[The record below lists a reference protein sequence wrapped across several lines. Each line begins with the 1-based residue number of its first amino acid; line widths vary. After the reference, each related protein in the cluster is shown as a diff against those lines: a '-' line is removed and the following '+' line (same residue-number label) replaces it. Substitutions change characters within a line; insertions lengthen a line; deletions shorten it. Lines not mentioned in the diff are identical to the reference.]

1 MSLCFECERRD
12 CVCSQPTDESLSIT
26 SEDDLPQGGVFKT
39 QERDLSFI
47 SGDESE
53 AENDLGSSGL
63 LPPPAKDQ
71 SSHPPT
77 SQRELLFPPPPSH
90 QDTRSADCSDPLEK
104 EVKVSDFR
112 PEGAESSYADLS
124 VFSVYS
130 AQDESI
136 APQEVRSVCTN
147 ILLSPELNALEQHPA
162 IFNFCPMG
170 LDAKNTSLAVKA
182 CQIMGGAIYIGHQ
195 TTKRLKV
202 HVLNPGSFAP
212 LAFPK
217 DTLLGV
223 LEVYF
228 ARY

>member
-1 MSLCFECERRD
+1 MVKSARVISPPPPTSLSSRRFSPPPYPLPSKGRKMSLCFECERRD

-112 PEGAESSYADLS
+112 PQGAQSSYADLS
-124 VFSVYS
+124 VWV
-130 AQDESI
+130 
-136 APQEVRSVCTN
+136 PPRS
-147 ILLSPELNALEQHPA
+147 
-162 IFNFCPMG
+162 
-170 LDAKNTSLAVKA
+170 
-182 CQIMGGAIYIGHQ
+182 
-195 TTKRLKV
+195 RL
-202 HVLNPGSFAP
+202 P
-212 LAFPK
+212 
-217 DTLLGV
+217 
-223 LEVYF
+223 
-228 ARY
+228 